1 MDDITSETVASIEQA
16 YTAKKRAKRLG
27 KEEPTPLSTATPA
40 TAKKAPAK
48 RGAKKAAAAAP
59 SAEEPT
65 VWDSML
71 PDGYQ
76 DYMPA
81 ALTPEQETEY
91 IKAGRDA
98 NKINQYYTKFPEVR
112 PPRAHFW
119 TGEDHPEDIAAE
131 LGRIRSILNSTGSEQ
146 NLKGMI
152 AYSGK
157 GLEYVTHTLNYNPL
171 DLDVRDLGSALHY
184 MMRAPDSENPLQP
197 EIAELAI
204 EYGDWLGSGPES
216 RLLFKLIGFVHT
228 YSQMKKNPQQLE
240 QLFAHQQQQ
249 QSSQEKDEQKPQKE
263 KVPKRNINKFNL

>member
-1 MDDITSETVASIEQA
+1 MDDITSETIGAIEQQ

-27 KEEPTPLSTATPA
+27 KEEPSPLSTASPV
-40 TAKKAPAK
+40 AKKAPAK
-48 RGAKKAAAAAP
+48 PRAKKGAAASP
-59 SAEEPT
+59 SADDAT

-71 PDGYQ
+71 PEGYEQ
-76 DYMPA
+76 YIPD

-98 NKINQYYTKFPEVR
+98 NKINQYYAKFAEVR
-112 PPRAHFW
+112 PPRPHFW

-146 NLKGMI
+146 NLKGII

-171 DLDVRDLGSALHY
+171 DLDVRELGSALQY
-184 MMRAPDSENPLQP
+184 MMRAPDSQNPLQP
-197 EIAELAI
+197 EIAELSI

-216 RLLFKLIGFVHT
+216 RLLFKLLGFVHT

-240 QLFAHQQQQ
+240 QLFAHQQA
-249 QSSQEKDEQKPQKE
+249 QEKEKDGDETKPQKE
-263 KVPKRNINKFNL
+263 KVAPKRHAKFNL